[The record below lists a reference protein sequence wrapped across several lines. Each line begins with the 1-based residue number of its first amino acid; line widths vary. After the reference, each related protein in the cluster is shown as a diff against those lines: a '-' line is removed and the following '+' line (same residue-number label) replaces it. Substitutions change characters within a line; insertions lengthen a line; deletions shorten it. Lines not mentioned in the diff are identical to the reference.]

1 MNSLFLLLIIAV
13 PTSMLVIPLAW
24 KLAPLLNMVDLPDE
38 SRKVHSTPIPRI
50 GGWGIVA
57 GSLLPVCMTRQFDP
71 LLQSYLIGSLTL
83 FAFGMWDDA
92 RQVSHWVK
100 FVGQVIAAGVV
111 VFYGQLYVSD
121 WPFIGEALP
130 VLWSK
135 TFTIIALMGM
145 INAVNHSDGLDGL
158 AGGETILSLI
168 VIAYLGYISFNELSV
183 SMAFATM
190 GGILGFLRYNT
201 YPARVFMGDA
211 GSQFLGFTLGFLAI
225 HITQVAMPALSAASP
240 LLFLGLPVADI
251 LVVLYKR
258 AKGKMNWFKATR
270 NHVHHRLLDLGFDHY
285 ETVVLIYSVQA
296 LLVTLTVLLRF
307 ESDYLVAGTYLGI
320 IVGGFMLLSVAESRA
335 WRRRTIGVS
344 AFAAAITKLR
354 GDGLLRRIPLAV
366 ITLLL
371 PICLVAGAVFAVRV
385 PRDFG
390 VMSGVLGLI
399 VAIEILFNRAPDS
412 LINRLSVYVAAI
424 FSSYLF
430 VEFHPGARFGAF
442 DIASLVIIVTLAFA
456 VAIFIRYTS
465 EERFGATPTD
475 YLLVFGVIALVVF
488 GGIDIRARETVRT
501 VMYSVVLLYGCEAV
515 LGIAQKRWN
524 LLSVSTVICLLT
536 LAVRGLT

>member
-1 MNSLFLLLIIAV
+1 MSSLFLLLIIAV

-24 KLAPLLNMVDLPDE
+24 KLAPYLNMVDQPDE
-38 SRKVHSTPIPRI
+38 SRKVHSKPIPRI

-57 GSLLPVCMTRQFDP
+57 GSLLPICITREFNP
-71 LLQSYLIGSLTL
+71 LLESYLIGGLTL

-100 FVGQVIAAGVV
+100 FVGQALAAGVV
-111 VFYGQLYVSD
+111 VFYGQLYVAD

-135 TFTIIALMGM
+135 AFTVIALMGM

-168 VIAYLGYISFNELSV
+168 VIAYLGYLSSNELTV
-183 SMAFATM
+183 GLAFATM

-201 YPARVFMGDA
+201 HPARVFMGDA

-225 HITQVAMPALSAASP
+225 HVTQVAMPALSAASP
-240 LLFLGLPVADI
+240 LLFLGLPIADI

-258 AKGKMNWFKATR
+258 ARGHMNWFKATR

-320 IVGGFMLLSVAESRA
+320 IVGGFVLLGVAEARG
-335 WRRRTIGVS
+335 WRRRTIGMSV
-344 AFAAAITKLR
+344 FAAAIVNLR
-354 GDGLLRRIPLAV
+354 SDGLLRRIPLAV
-366 ITLLL
+366 ISVLL
-371 PICLVAGAVFAVRV
+371 PLCLVAGAFFAVRV

-390 VMSGVLGLI
+390 VMGGVVGLI
-399 VAIEILFNRAPDS
+399 VAIEILFSRSPDT

-430 VEFHPGARFGAF
+430 VEFHPGAQFGAF
-442 DIASLVIIVTLAFA
+442 DLASLAVIVTLALA

-475 YLLVFGVIALVVF
+475 YLLVFGVMALVVF

-515 LGIAQKRWN
+515 LGIAQKRWS
-524 LLSVSTVICLLT
+524 LLSVSTVVCLLT